1 MNYRKSFFYS
11 LILFL
16 FVWIENPLKAQDSY
30 SESRDVPFYM
40 GEFFMGKTFSA
51 NKDFP
56 DLKTQKGGLI
66 GMGKKHSGYGAE
78 WTRQLNKPTTGMFF
92 AYTDFGNSE
101 NIGQALSLLSFIEFR
116 LFPKHSEKWKFHS
129 ALGGSYMNRQYDEV
143 SNPNNKAIST
153 KINWSFRS
161 FLYYSLVD
169 KNSLKLRLGLGY
181 IHHSNGH
188 TRLPNQGLNSVVG
201 SASVQLDKPSSG
213 NDEMYIDTLITK
225 ARTSQYY
232 WDARFGIGQNVL
244 STIFNDKKEVWTI
257 GLRAG
262 KIINKTFKY
271 GIGIYYR
278 VYEHYH
284 NYIVNDE
291 QLVRDLYP
299 YFREHPV
306 LYASN
311 FGVSG
316 SAELLLGHVGA
327 DIHMGINL
335 YKPFYKVDWQLN
347 DGYTI
352 EREDG
357 DDVIVLGELDSYY
370 RLKRTISTRL
380 GLKWYFISTVKNPK
394 NNFYLGVH
402 INANLGQADFTELSL
417 GFVHRFK
424 EMPRIMK
431 SKRK

>member
-1 MNYRKSFFYS
+1 MNK
-11 LILFL
+11 
-16 FVWIENPLKAQDSY
+16 
-30 SESRDVPFYM
+30 
-40 GEFFMGKTFSA
+40 
-51 NKDFP
+51 
-56 DLKTQKGGLI
+56 
-66 GMGKKHSGYGAE
+66 
-78 WTRQLNKPTTGMFF
+78 
-92 AYTDFGNSE
+92 
-101 NIGQALSLLSFIEFR
+101 
-116 LFPKHSEKWKFHS
+116 
-129 ALGGSYMNRQYDEV
+129 QYDPET
-143 SNPNNKAIST
+143 NPNNKAIST

-161 FLYYSLVD
+161 FLYYRLLTE
-169 KNSLKLRLGLGY
+169 NSFNLRLGLGY

-188 TRLPNQGLNSVVG
+188 TKLPNQGLNSIAG
-201 SASVQLDKPSSG
+201 SISVQVDKQVKSPI
-213 NDEMYIDTLITK
+213 DEPNKVTLEK
-225 ARTSQYY
+225 VHTSQLF

-244 STIFNDKKEVWTI
+244 STIFNEKKEVWTI
-257 GLRAG
+257 SVGAG
-262 KIINKTFKY
+262 KIINRTFKY
-271 GIGIYYR
+271 GIGVYYR

-284 NYIVNDE
+284 DYITENE

-299 YFREHPV
+299 YFREYPV

-327 DIHMGINL
+327 DIHMGINF

-370 RLKRTISTRL
+370 RLKRTVSTRL

-394 NNFYLGVH
+394 NNFYLGAH
-402 INANLGQADFTELSL
+402 INANLGQADFTDLSL

-424 EMPRIMK
+424 EI
-431 SKRK
+431 KRKKRAD

>member
-1 MNYRKSFFYS
+1 MNNRIHYFLISILLVGNS
-11 LILFL
+11 LIYRSY
-16 FVWIENPLKAQDSY
+16 AQEEVQIPSGPTLY
-30 SESRDVPFYM
+30 R
-40 GEFFMGKTFSA
+40 GEFYIGKTFSA

-56 DLKTQKGGLI
+56 ELGIQKGGLLAI
-66 GMGKKHSGYGAE
+66 GKAHSGIGAE
-78 WTRQLNKPTTGMFF
+78 WTRQLNKPKTGVVL
-92 AYTDFGNSE
+92 AYSDFGNSE
-101 NIGQALSLLSFIEFR
+101 KVGQALSFLSFLELR
-116 LFPKHSEKWKFHS
+116 LFPRQTDRWIFHS
-129 ALGGSYMNRQYDEV
+129 ALGGSYMNTQYDKV
-143 SNPNNKAIST
+143 LNPNNKAIST

-161 FLYYSLVD
+161 FIYYSLLER
-169 KNSLKLRLGLGY
+169 NSLDVDLGFGY

-188 TRLPNQGLNSVVG
+188 TKLPNQGLNSLVG
-201 SASVQLDKPSSG
+201 SAMVQFAKKDKTTSIAAKEQ
-213 NDEMYIDTLITK
+213 DLVK
-225 ARTSQYY
+225 ARTYQYF
-232 WDARFGIGQNVL
+232 WDIRFGIGQNVL
-244 STIFNDKKEVWTI
+244 STIFNEKKEVWSLSI
-257 GLRAG
+257 GGG

-271 GIGIYYR
+271 GVNLYYR
-278 VYEHYH
+278 VYEHYYD
-284 NYIVNDE
+284 YIVNEE

-299 YFREHPV
+299 YFTEHPV

-311 FGVSG
+311 FGISG

-327 DIHMGINL
+327 DIHLGVNL

-352 EREDG
+352 EQEG

-394 NNFYLGVH
+394 NNLYLGVH

-424 EMPRIMK
+424 E
-431 SKRK
+431 SKRKKVP